1 MFAVQR
7 LFSRF
12 HQTVAIIPKPIYSV
26 LKCLSVATMVFV
38 LAYTAIRY
46 TNGDGRIA
54 AIWPVNAVLIVI
66 ALRHR
71 RSEWARLLLAMTV
84 GLVAAN
90 TIIGDHVP
98 RAIILSLAN
107 VVEVF
112 IVSAAMKYRKRIK
125 LISLMGIVTLV
136 IATLAA
142 CAVSASLATI
152 GLYVSSHLVSGGDAL
167 LWFAA
172 DFLGI
177 VLFVPV
183 LWSLADSSVKLVTGT
198 APMRT
203 FIEYIIVC
211 GTTLFV
217 FAQTKYPFLFL
228 VPPVLVLLSFSG
240 GVKGAAGGLLAVTA
254 ISIPFTFA
262 GSGPTGL
269 MSADLP
275 TRILTLQIFLAAN
288 SVLALSV
295 GAAAADRR
303 RIFLQMQRSRERLRA
318 KNMQQKEMIS
328 KAQLAERMAGL
339 GHWALDA
346 QTQEVFWSPEVYA
359 IHGVTDEE
367 FNPSYD
373 DAVSFYIPSDR
384 EMVSEMVARGI
395 EKAEGWEFHATLKRR
410 SDGALRQVHSIADCI
425 TNERG
430 EVARV
435 IGVFRDVTDEQKL
448 LQALSESEAQY
459 RVLADHST
467 DIIVRFGMDGL
478 ITYASPSCK
487 ILGVTPEQAVGMRTI
502 DFAIPEDRN
511 YAKDITDELFVKGEP
526 DITTRR
532 EIRVRNAEGQIIWL
546 EGSPQVIMGKNGKP
560 EAVISTFRDV
570 TDRKEREEALA
581 EARIEAEKAG
591 HAKTEFLS
599 HMSHEIRTPLNGVL
613 GFAQLLSQTNLDEE
627 QRRYL
632 DKTVSAGRMLREIVN
647 DILDF
652 SKISA
657 GKLVL
662 DETSVNLKS
671 LVGEVVGIVDAA
683 RTDKTATISC
693 DVPDLGIKSDE
704 VRLKQILTNLVGNAA
719 KFTQEGSI
727 RVEASRKG
735 DQLVIEVTDTGEG
748 IAAKQLE
755 SVFESFQQADN
766 SITRRFGGTGLGL
779 SISRSLAR
787 QLGGDLVLES
797 ELGIGTTA
805 RVTLPYI
812 PAKDDELAPELAEA
826 SDQKASLKIL
836 AVDDVELNLE
846 LLEFGMTRAGH
857 EIVTCS
863 SAEQA
868 LELLRNGSDFDLVL
882 MDIQM
887 PNMDGVT
894 ATRMIRVL
902 PKPICHVPVIALSAN
917 VLPEDVKTYLDA
929 GMTAHFPKPVDLEE
943 LDGFIRKT
951 LKKHTACT
959 PVIATEEPE
968 KDPYAELT
976 HRYKVYLSGVAM
988 EFVQIMSHH
997 DREETL
1003 QSVYRIAHSI
1013 AGAAGS
1019 FGFDEVSEAAFALEA
1034 AAKKLIGTGQYSEEF
1049 ISELKNFMQTT
1060 EKAAA

>member
-1 MFAVQR
+1 MFASQGM
-7 LFSRF
+7 FSRF
-12 HQTVAIIPKPIYSV
+12 GQAAAVLPRPVYSV
-26 LKCLSVATMVFV
+26 LKCLCVASMVFL

-54 AIWPVNAVLIVI
+54 AIWPVNAVLIVLV
-66 ALRHR
+66 LRHR
-71 RSEWARLLLAMTV
+71 RVQWPRLLLAMTV

-90 TIIGDHVP
+90 TVIGDDFL
-98 RAIILSLAN
+98 RAIYLSAAN
-107 VVEVF
+107 TLEVL

-136 IATLAA
+136 VAALVACIASTA
-142 CAVSASLATI
+142 LATI
-152 GLYVSSHLVSGGDAL
+152 GLYTSSHVISFGTAAM
-167 LWFAA
+167 WFAA

-177 VLFVPV
+177 MLVVPV
-183 LWSLADSSVKLVTGT
+183 LWSLTDPSVKHITGT
-198 APMRT
+198 SRLQT
-203 FIEYIIVC
+203 FIEYAIVC
-211 GTTLFV
+211 GITLFV

-228 VPPVLVLLSFSG
+228 VPPALVLLSFSG

-262 GSGPTGL
+262 DSGPIGL
-269 MSADLP
+269 MSADLA
-275 TRILTLQIFLAAN
+275 TRVLTLQVFLAAN

-303 RIFLQMQRSRERLRA
+303 RIFLQMERSRERLRA

-346 QTQEVFWSPEVYA
+346 KTQQVSWSPEVYA
-359 IHGVTDEE
+359 IHGVTDEN
-367 FNPSYD
+367 FNPAYD
-373 DAVSFYIPSDR
+373 DAVSFYIPEDR
-384 EMVSEMVARGI
+384 EMVSAMVANGI

-410 SDGALRQVHSIADCI
+410 SDGALRKVHSIADCI
-425 TNERG
+425 TDENG
-430 EVARV
+430 QVIRV

-467 DIIVRFGMDGL
+467 DIIVRFGLDGV

-487 ILGVTPEQAVGMRTI
+487 VLGITPEQAIGMRTV
-502 DFAIPEDRN
+502 DFAIEEDRD
-511 YAKDITDELFVKGEP
+511 YAE
-526 DITTRR
+526 DITTELFEKGQQELTARR

-546 EGSPQVIMGKNGKP
+546 EGSPQVINGPDGTP

-570 TDRKEREEALA
+570 TERKEREKALA

-591 HAKTEFLS
+591 NAKTEFLS
-599 HMSHEIRTPLNGVL
+599 HMSHEIRTPLNGIL
-613 GFAQLLSQTNLDEE
+613 GFAQLLSQTDMDDQ
-627 QRRYL
+627 QRVYL

-662 DETSVNLKS
+662 DQTSVNLKS
-671 LVGEVVGIVDAA
+671 LIGEVVGIVDAG
-683 RTDKTATISC
+683 REDKTASISY
-693 DVPDLGIKSDE
+693 DVPDLSIKSDD

-719 KFTQEGSI
+719 KFTRQGSI
-727 RVEASRKG
+727 QVKARKENAL
-735 DQLVIEVTDTGEG
+735 LVIEVTDTGEG

-755 SVFESFQQADN
+755 KVFESFQQADN
-766 SITRRFGGTGLGL
+766 STTRRFGGTGLGL

-787 QLGGDLVLES
+787 QLDGDLVLES
-797 ELGIGTTA
+797 ELGVGTTA
-805 RVTLPYI
+805 RLTLPFVEG
-812 PAKDDELAPELAEA
+812 DRLETETDVAEA
-826 SDQKASLKIL
+826 GGKTTALKIL
-836 AVDDVELNLE
+836 AVDDVEMNLE
-846 LLEFGMTRAGH
+846 LLEFGLTKAGH
-857 EIVTCS
+857 EVVTSNC
-863 SAEQA
+863 AEQA
-868 LELLRNGSDFDLVL
+868 IDLLVQEGDFDLVL

-887 PNMDGVT
+887 PEMDGVT

-902 PKPICHVPVIALSAN
+902 PQPVCDTPIIALSAN
-917 VLPEDVKTYLDA
+917 VLPEDVSRYLEA
-929 GMTAHFPKPVDLEE
+929 GMSAHFAKPVDLEE

-951 LKKHTACT
+951 MKKHSAAC
-959 PVIATEEPE
+959 PASAPEEAA
-968 KDPYAELT
+968 KDPYAELAE
-976 HRYKVYLSGVAM
+976 RYRVYLSGVAM
-988 EFVQIMSHH
+988 EFLEIMEK
-997 DREETL
+997 DDQEETL
-1003 QSVYRIAHSI
+1003 QEVYRIAHSI

-1019 FGFDEVSEAAFALEA
+1019 FGFDDVSEAAFALEA

-1049 ISELKNFMQTT
+1049 ISEVKNFMQTT